1 MPNKILIA
9 EDDPTL
15 GSILSEKLR
24 KWNYQ
29 VSLAKNGLETMEM
42 IVSEKPDLLLLDILM
57 PIKNG
62 MEVLEEMAEKGY
74 IKEVPVIII
83 SNSGQPVEVERAK
96 ELGVEDYLIKTN
108 FDPQDVLEKVAKVLK
123 NHGK

>member
-15 GSILSEKLR
+15 GSILSEKFR

-96 ELGVEDYLIKTN
+96 ELGVEDYLIKTK